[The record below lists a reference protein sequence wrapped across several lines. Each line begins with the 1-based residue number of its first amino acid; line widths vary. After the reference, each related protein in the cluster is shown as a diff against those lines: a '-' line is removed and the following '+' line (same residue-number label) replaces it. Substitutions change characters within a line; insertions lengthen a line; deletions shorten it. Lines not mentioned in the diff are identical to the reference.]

1 MSVCADEDVSID
13 QANDLR
19 EIPLPSPVWR
29 CHMSTFEKR
38 AREDKRND
46 KARQKEQRR
55 NEKRYQAPAAHEV
68 ISAHEVNG
76 NVRSIEEVL
85 QSLQGENRVQRS
97 APPIP
102 SKLFV
107 GSLSDHTT
115 SAGLSAHFSAHVFA
129 AALTRHLPRRARPAD
144 RTTWRPCSRAR
155 PGTGSV
161 ASRRRLRAS

>member
-1 MSVCADEDVSID
+1 MSS
-13 QANDLR
+13 
-19 EIPLPSPVWR
+19 
-29 CHMSTFEKR
+29 FEKR
-38 AREDKRND
+38 AREDKRNE
-46 KARQKEQRR
+46 KARQKEARR

-115 SAGLSAHFSAHVFA
+115 SAGLSAHFSAGYAIADAVVITDRNSGASRNFGFVTVADRKDA
-129 AALTRHLPRRARPAD
+129 AAVIDAFHHSELDGNRIVV
-144 RTTWRPCSRAR
+144 
-155 PGTGSV
+155 SV
-161 ASRRRLRAS
+161 ATER